1 MPIQKGEMYIMKVNE
16 RLKELRKETNLTQ
29 DKFAESV
36 NISRELQQKYENGE
50 RNITIEYLND
60 ICNKY
65 NVSADWLLGRSEY
78 KNGID
83 IMVSVVLSLHKI
95 MKVGYR
101 HIHNDGETYHEPVL
115 WIDETFA
122 KYLQEIDELQ
132 RLRNLRETE
141 SFSLLIS
148 EVQKKYEK
156 YFQKLLGTENCITSE
171 SNFKEIEAVEIAEF
185 LTNAYCKI

>member
-1 MPIQKGEMYIMKVNE
+1 MPIRKGEMYTMKVNE
-16 RLKELRKETNLTQ
+16 RLQKIREDTTLTQ
-29 DKFAESV
+29 KEFAESV

-50 RNITIEYLND
+50 RNIPIEYLND
-60 ICNKY
+60 VCDKY

-78 KNGID
+78 KNGMD

-101 HIHNDGETYHEPVL
+101 HIPNDGDTYYEPVL
-115 WIDETFA
+115 WIDKTFA
-122 KYLQEIDELQ
+122 KYLQEIEELQ
-132 RLRNLRETE
+132 TLRNLKEKE

-148 EVQKKYEK
+148 EVQKEYEK
-156 YFQKLLGTENCITSE
+156 YFQKLFGTENCITSE

-185 LTNAYCKI
+185 LTNAYYKD